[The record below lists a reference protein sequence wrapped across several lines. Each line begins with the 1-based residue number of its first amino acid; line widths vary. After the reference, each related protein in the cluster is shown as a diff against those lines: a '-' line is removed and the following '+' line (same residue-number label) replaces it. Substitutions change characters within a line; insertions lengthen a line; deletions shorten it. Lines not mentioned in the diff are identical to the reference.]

1 MEAEFSAL
9 LLVLGRVLLGGLV
22 VYAGLHHFFIMPP
35 LTAMI
40 GARGVPAPR
49 IVLIA
54 GSIFQIVAGGLFV
67 VGIWTT
73 ASAFGLILFTLA
85 ASVMLLNF
93 WDMEGPARETFKQA
107 WQTNLAIVGGLL
119 IAAATAG

>member
-1 MEAEFSAL
+1 
-9 LLVLGRVLLGGLV
+9 
-22 VYAGLHHFFIMPP
+22 
-35 LTAMI
+35 
-40 GARGVPAPR
+40 
-49 IVLIA
+49 
-54 GSIFQIVAGGLFV
+54 VAGGLFV

-107 WQTNLAIVGGLL
+107 WQTNLAIIGGLL